1 MPEEDYLG
9 RASAI
14 IKPIYFFEEAEG
26 ENKMLLG
33 GKGAGLAEMTRLGL
47 PVPPG
52 FIITTEIC
60 EKFYE
65 AGRRLPD
72 GLLDEVRKSITRLE
86 ELTGK
91 RFGDHENP
99 LVVSVRSGAPV
110 SMPGMMDT
118 ILNLGLN
125 DDTVEGLAKQSG
137 NPQFA
142 WDTYRLFIQM
152 FGKIVIGIDSRKFDG
167 TVAGKD
173 HDEDNDDLSD
183 LKVLKS
189 IVLSSKSIYQDKG
202 KEFPA
207 DPYKQLE
214 LAIEAVFR
222 SWMGK
227 RAVEYRKQYNIT
239 QEMANGTAVAIVAMV
254 FGNMGSDS
262 CTGVVFTRD
271 PDTGE
276 RRLYGDY
283 LVNAQGE
290 DVVSGK
296 STPNHIDRLSSEMPE
311 VYSKL
316 LEVTQKLENHF
327 KEPQD
332 IEFTVERGRLYIL
345 QTRAAKMNA
354 VAEVKTSVDLYLEGL
369 ITKIAALERINP
381 EVLEQI
387 LYRRIDPHVKQ
398 QPVAIGVGASP
409 GAASGITVFDTVY
422 AETLG
427 KKAEKVILV
436 REDTKPDDV
445 PAFFQSVGIL
455 TSRGGKTSHAAVVAR
470 GMGKPCIVGCSQIEI
485 DAEGKSF
492 SVEGKKIIVTEGQK
506 ITIDGSTGR
515 VYVGEVPTVEP
526 EISSE
531 FKELLQWSS
540 EMKGIKI
547 RANADTVES
556 AALAHR
562 YGAEGIGLCRT
573 ERMFNHHDRILQ
585 FVNMIMAEGEGERRR
600 ALAELEPLQRSEFKA
615 ILREMKGL
623 PVTIRLLDPPLHEFL
638 PAEDEMM
645 QKIFELKSGGGDT
658 NNNNNNNISSEI
670 ARLEKTLRR
679 VHELSE
685 INPMLGHRG
694 VRMGISFPEIYETQ
708 IRSICEATAELMG
721 EGIRVEPQIMVPQIG
736 LVEELAA
743 VRQIFESVKREIEH
757 RHKIKL
763 KIKFGSMIEVV
774 RACLVTDE
782 IAHLADFIS
791 FGTNDL
797 TQATFSFSREDAEGK
812 FLPFYLEKGIVSIN
826 PFQSID
832 VKGVGRL
839 MKVAIDLSR
848 GVKKDIE
855 IGICGEHG
863 GDPRSIEFC
872 SNLGLDYVSTSSHR
886 IPIAI
891 VAAAQSAIK
900 QNKGLHHPSP
910 QHHHSKT

>member
-1 MPEEDYLG
+1 MSEESSFG
-9 RASAI
+9 TAPAVV
-14 IKPIYFFEEAEG
+14 KPIYFFDETDG
-26 ENKMLLG
+26 ITKMLLG

-72 GLLDEVRKSITRLE
+72 GLMDEVRKSIRRLE
-86 ELTGK
+86 GLTGK
-91 RFGDHENP
+91 RFGERENP
-99 LVVSVRSGAPV
+99 LLVSVRSGSPV

-125 DDTVEGLAKQSG
+125 DETVQGLANQSG
-137 NPQFA
+137 NPEFA
-142 WDTYRLFIQM
+142 WDTYWRFMQM
-152 FGKIVIGIDSRKFDG
+152 LGKIILGIDARKFNG
-167 TVAGKD
+167 IAAGKD
-173 HDEDNDDLSD
+173 LSN
-183 LKVLKS
+183 LEVLKT
-189 IVLSSKSIYQDKG
+189 IVMSSKFLCEETG
-202 KEFPA
+202 KKFPA

-214 LAIEAVFR
+214 LAIDAVFR

-239 QEMANGTAVAIVAMV
+239 QDMAGGTAVTIVAMV

-271 PDTGE
+271 PETGE
-276 RRLYGDY
+276 KRLYGDY

-296 STPNHIDRLSSEMPE
+296 TTPNHIDTLVSKMPV
-311 VYSKL
+311 VYRHL

-332 IEFTVERGRLYIL
+332 VEFTVEKGRLYIL

-354 VAEVKTSVDLYLEGL
+354 VAAVKTSVDLYREGL
-369 ITKIAALERINP
+369 ISKIAALERINP
-381 EVLEQI
+381 EALEQL
-387 LYRRIDPHVKQ
+387 LYRRIDPHFKQ
-398 QPVAIGVGASP
+398 KPIATGVGASP
-409 GAASGITVFDTVY
+409 GAASGITVFDIAT
-422 AETLG
+422 AEALG
-427 KKAEKVILV
+427 KKGEKVILV

-485 DAEGKSF
+485 NADGKSF
-492 SVEGKKIIVTEGQK
+492 SVNGKKMVAAGQK

-515 VYVGEVPTVEP
+515 VYVGEVPTFEP
-526 EISSE
+526 EISLE

-573 ERMFNHHDRILQ
+573 ERMFNHHDRIVQ
-585 FVNMIMAEGEGERRR
+585 FVNMIMAEDEDERRQ
-600 ALAELEPLQRSEFKA
+600 ALAELEPLQRSDFKA
-615 ILREMKGL
+615 ILKEMKGL

-638 PAEDEMM
+638 PKEEDLM
-645 QKIFELKSGGGDT
+645 QKIFELKSGGGGSKT
-658 NNNNNNNISSEI
+658 SEV
-670 ARLEKTLRR
+670 ARIEKILHR

-694 VRMGISFPEIYETQ
+694 VRLGISFPEIYETQ
-708 IRSICEATAELMG
+708 IRSICEAAADLSG
-721 EGIRVEPQIMVPQIG
+721 EGIAVEPQIMVPQVG
-736 LVEELAA
+736 LAEELAA
-743 VRQIFESVKREIEH
+743 VRQIFESVKREVEH
-757 RHKIKL
+757 RHKVKL

-774 RACLVTDE
+774 RACLVADE
-782 IAHLADFIS
+782 IAHLVDFIS

-812 FLPFYLEKGIVSIN
+812 FLPFYLEKGIVTVN

-832 VKGVGRL
+832 TKGVGRL
-839 MKVAIDLSR
+839 MKVALDMSR
-848 GVKKDIE
+848 GVKRDLE

-863 GDPRSIEFC
+863 GDPKSIEFC
-872 SNLGLDYVSTSSHR
+872 SNIGLDYVSASSHR

-891 VAAAQSAIK
+891 LAAAQSAIK
-900 QNKGLHHPSP
+900 QNKHLN
-910 QHHHSKT
+910 QHSII

>member
-1 MPEEDYLG
+1 MSEESSFG
-9 RASAI
+9 VSPPI
-14 IKPIYFFEEAEG
+14 IKPLYFFDEANG
-26 ENKMLLG
+26 GNKMLLG

-60 EKFYE
+60 EKYYE
-65 AGRRLPD
+65 AGKRLPD
-72 GLLDEVRKSITRLE
+72 GLMDEVRKFIRRLE
-86 ELTGK
+86 SLTGK
-91 RFGDHENP
+91 RFGDRENP
-99 LVVSVRSGAPV
+99 LLISVRSGAPV

-118 ILNLGLN
+118 LLNLGLN
-125 DDTVEGLAKQSG
+125 DETVEGLAKQSG
-137 NPQFA
+137 KPQFA
-142 WDTYRLFIQM
+142 WDTYWRFMQM
-152 FGKIVIGIDSRKFDG
+152 FGKIVLGVDARKFESIA
-167 TVAGKD
+167 AGKD
-173 HDEDNDDLSD
+173 LSNPQE
-183 LKVLKS
+183 LKT
-189 IVLSSKSIYQDKG
+189 IVNSAESLCEEAG
-202 KEFPA
+202 KIFPS

-214 LAIEAVFR
+214 LAIDAVFR

-227 RAVEYRKQYNIT
+227 RAIEYRKQYNIT
-239 QEMANGTAVAIVAMV
+239 PDMARGTAVTVVSMV

-262 CTGVVFTRD
+262 CTGVVFTRN
-271 PDTGE
+271 PETGE
-276 RRLYGDY
+276 KRLYGDY

-296 STPNHIDRLSSEMPE
+296 ATPNHIDMLVSEMPD
-311 VYSKL
+311 VYKKL

-332 IEFTVERGRLYIL
+332 IEFTVERGRLFIL

-354 VAEVKTSVDLYLEGL
+354 VAAIKTSVDLYHEGL
-369 ITKIAALERINP
+369 ISKTAALERINP
-381 EVLEQI
+381 EALEQL
-387 LYRRIDPHVKQ
+387 LYRRIDPHAKQ
-398 QPVAIGVGASP
+398 KPIATGVGASP
-409 GAASGITVFDTVY
+409 GAASGITVFDIES
-422 AETLG
+422 AEALG
-427 KKAEKVILV
+427 KKGEKVILV

-445 PAFFQSVGIL
+445 PAFFQSAGIL

-470 GMGKPCIVGCSQIEI
+470 GMGKPCVVGCSQIEI
-485 DAEGKSF
+485 DSDGKSF
-492 SVEGKKIIVTEGQK
+492 SINGRKIVTGGQK

-515 VYVGEVPTVEP
+515 IFIGEVPTVEP

-573 ERMFNHHDRILQ
+573 ERMFNHHDRIVQ
-585 FVNMIMAEGEGERRR
+585 FVNMIMAEDEDQRRQ
-600 ALAELEPLQRSEFKA
+600 ALAELAPLQRSDFKA
-615 ILREMKGL
+615 ILKEMKGF
-623 PVTIRLLDPPLHEFL
+623 PVTIRLLDPPMHEFL
-638 PAEDEMM
+638 PKEEDLM
-645 QKIFELKSGGGDT
+645 QKIFELKSGGSKT
-658 NNNNNNNISSEI
+658 SEI
-670 ARLEKTLRR
+670 VHIEKILHR

-708 IRSICEATAELMG
+708 IRSICEAAADLTKDN
-721 EGIRVEPQIMVPQIG
+721 IPVEPQIMVPQVG
-736 LVEELAA
+736 LVEELAV
-743 VRQIFESVKREIEH
+743 VRQIFESVKREVEH
-757 RHKIKL
+757 RHKVKL

-774 RACLVTDE
+774 RACLVADE
-782 IAHLADFIS
+782 IAHLVDFIS

-812 FLPFYLEKGIVSIN
+812 FLPFYLEKRIVTVN

-832 VKGVGRL
+832 AKGVGRL
-839 MKVAIDLSR
+839 MKTAIDMSR
-848 GVKKDIE
+848 GVKRDIE

-872 SNLGLDYVSTSSHR
+872 SDIGLDYVSASSHR

-891 VAAAQSAIK
+891 LAAAQSAIK
-900 QNKGLHHPSP
+900 QNNRLHNRHRYDI
-910 QHHHSKT
+910 T

>member
-1 MPEEDYLG
+1 MSEESSFG
-9 RASAI
+9 TPPAVV
-14 IKPIYFFEEAEG
+14 KPIYFFDETEG
-26 ENKMLLG
+26 VNKMLLG

-72 GLLDEVRKSITRLE
+72 GLMDEVRKSITRLE
-86 ELTGK
+86 DLTGK
-91 RFGDHENP
+91 RFGDPENP
-99 LVVSVRSGAPV
+99 LLVSVRSGAPV

-125 DDTVEGLAKQSG
+125 DETVEGLAKQSG
-137 NPQFA
+137 KPEFA
-142 WDTYRLFIQM
+142 WDTYWRFMQM
-152 FGKIVIGIDSRKFDG
+152 LGKIVLGIDARKFDG
-167 TVAGKD
+167 IVAGKD
-173 HDEDNDDLSD
+173 LSA
-183 LKVLKS
+183 LKVLKV
-189 IVLSSKSIYQDKG
+189 IVMSSKTLCEETG
-202 KEFPA
+202 KRFPA

-214 LAIEAVFR
+214 LAIDAVFR

-239 QEMANGTAVAIVAMV
+239 PDMAGGTAVTIVAMV

-271 PDTGE
+271 PETGE
-276 RRLYGDY
+276 KRLYGDY
-283 LVNAQGE
+283 LENAQGE

-296 STPNHIDRLSSEMPE
+296 MTPNHIDMLVSKMPI
-311 VYSKL
+311 VYRHL

-332 IEFTVERGRLYIL
+332 VEFTVEKGRLYIL

-354 VAEVKTSVDLYLEGL
+354 VAAVKTSVDLYREGL
-369 ITKIAALERINP
+369 ISKIAALERINP
-381 EVLEQI
+381 EALEQL
-387 LYRRIDPHVKQ
+387 LYRRIDPHFKQ
-398 QPVAIGVGASP
+398 KPIAIGVGASP
-409 GAASGITVFDTVY
+409 GAASGNTVFDTVT
-422 AETLG
+422 AEALG
-427 KKAEKVILV
+427 KKGEKVILV

-485 DAEGKSF
+485 DADGKSF
-492 SVEGKKIIVTEGQK
+492 SVNGKKMATGGQK

-526 EISSE
+526 EISLE

-573 ERMFNHHDRILQ
+573 ERMFNHHDRIVQ
-585 FVNMIMAEGEGERRR
+585 FVNMIMAEDEDERRQ
-600 ALAELEPLQRSEFKA
+600 ALAELEPLQRSDFKA
-615 ILREMKGL
+615 ILKEMKGL

-638 PAEDEMM
+638 PKEEDLM
-645 QKIFELKSGGGDT
+645 QKIFELKSAGGSKT
-658 NNNNNNNISSEI
+658 SEI
-670 ARLEKTLRR
+670 ARIEKILHR

-708 IRSICEATAELMG
+708 IRSICEAAADLTAEGMA
-721 EGIRVEPQIMVPQIG
+721 VEPQIMVPQIG
-736 LVEELAA
+736 LAEELAA
-743 VRQIFESVKREIEH
+743 VRQIFESVKREVEH
-757 RHKIKL
+757 RHKVKL

-774 RACLVTDE
+774 RACLVADE
-782 IAHLADFIS
+782 IAHLVDFIS

-812 FLPFYLEKGIVSIN
+812 FLPFYLEKGIVSVN

-832 VKGVGRL
+832 TKGVGRL
-839 MKVAIDLSR
+839 MKVAIDMSR
-848 GVKKDIE
+848 GVKRDIE

-872 SNLGLDYVSTSSHR
+872 SDIGLDYVSASSHR

-891 VAAAQSAIK
+891 LAAAQSAIK
-900 QNKGLHHPSP
+900 QNKRLHQHPLI
-910 QHHHSKT
+910 

>member
-1 MPEEDYLG
+1 MEKIHHPAMSEESSFG
-9 RASAI
+9 RSPYV
-14 IKPIYFFEEAEG
+14 IKPIYFLDEADG

-60 EKFYE
+60 EKYYE

-72 GLLDEVRKSITRLE
+72 GLMDEVRKSIRRLE
-86 ELTGK
+86 SVTGK
-91 RFGDHENP
+91 RFGDRENP
-99 LVVSVRSGAPV
+99 LLVSVRSGAPV

-118 ILNLGLN
+118 LLNLGLN
-125 DDTVEGLAKQSG
+125 DETVEGLAKQSSK
-137 NPQFA
+137 PEFA
-142 WDTYRLFIQM
+142 WDTYWRFVQM
-152 FGKIVIGIDSRKFDG
+152 FGKIIVGVDARKFDSMA
-167 TVAGKD
+167 AGKD
-173 HDEDNDDLSD
+173 LSD
-183 LKVLKS
+183 PQVLKT
-189 IVLSSKSIYQDKG
+189 IVNSSKSLCEEAG
-202 KEFPA
+202 KKFPV

-214 LAIEAVFR
+214 LAIDAVFR

-239 QEMANGTAVAIVAMV
+239 PDMAGGTAATVVAMV

-271 PDTGE
+271 PETGE
-276 RRLYGDY
+276 KRLYGDY

-296 STPNHIDRLSSEMPE
+296 ATPNHIDMFASEMPD
-311 VYSKL
+311 VYIQL

-332 IEFTVERGRLYIL
+332 VEFTVERNSLYIL

-354 VAEVKTSVDLYLEGL
+354 IAAVKTSVDLYREGL
-369 ITKIAALERINP
+369 ISKTAALERINP
-381 EVLEQI
+381 EALEQL
-387 LYRRIDPHVKQ
+387 LYRRIDPHAKQ
-398 QPVAIGVGASP
+398 KPIAVGVGASP
-409 GAASGITVFDTVY
+409 GAASGVTVFDIEC
-422 AETLG
+422 AEVLG
-427 KKAEKVILV
+427 KKGEKVILV
-436 REDTKPDDV
+436 REDTRPDDV

-470 GMGKPCIVGCSQIEI
+470 GMGKPCVVGCSQIEI
-485 DAEGKSF
+485 DSDGKSF
-492 SVEGKKIIVTEGQK
+492 SVNDKRVVTGGQK

-515 VYVGEVPTVEP
+515 IFIGEVPTVEP

-547 RANADTVES
+547 RANADTVEG

-562 YGAEGIGLCRT
+562 FGAEGIGLCRT
-573 ERMFNHHDRILQ
+573 ERMFNHHDRIVQ
-585 FVNMIMAEGEGERRR
+585 FVNMIMAEDEDERRQ
-600 ALAELEPLQRSEFKA
+600 ALAELEPLQRSDFKA
-615 ILREMKGL
+615 ILKEMRGL

-638 PAEDEMM
+638 PKEEDLM
-645 QKIFELKSGGGDT
+645 QKIFELKSSDLKT
-658 NNNNNNNISSEI
+658 SEI
-670 ARLEKTLRR
+670 GRIEKILHR

-708 IRSICEATAELMG
+708 IRSICEAAADLTRENIVA
-721 EGIRVEPQIMVPQIG
+721 EPQIMVPQVG
-736 LVEELAA
+736 LVEELEA
-743 VRQIFESVKREIEH
+743 VRQIFESVKREVEH
-757 RHKIKL
+757 RHKVKL

-774 RACLVTDE
+774 RACLVADE
-782 IAHLADFIS
+782 IAHLVDFIS

-812 FLPFYLEKGIVSIN
+812 FLPFYLEKGIVTVN

-832 VKGVGRL
+832 TKGVGRL
-839 MKVAIDLSR
+839 MKAAIDMSR
-848 GVKKDIE
+848 GVKSDIE

-863 GDPRSIEFC
+863 GDPSSIEFC
-872 SNLGLDYVSTSSHR
+872 SNIGLDYVSTSSHR

-891 VAAAQSAIK
+891 LAAAQSAIK
-900 QNKGLHHPSP
+900 QNKRLQHLHRV
-910 QHHHSKT
+910 

>member
-1 MPEEDYLG
+1 MSEESSFG
-9 RASAI
+9 RVPAVV
-14 IKPIYFFEEAEG
+14 KPIYFFDETDG
-26 ENKMLLG
+26 VNKMLLG

-72 GLLDEVRKSITRLE
+72 GLMDEVRKSIRRLE
-86 ELTGK
+86 SLTGK
-91 RFGDHENP
+91 RFGDRENP
-99 LVVSVRSGAPV
+99 LLVSVRSGAPV

-125 DDTVEGLAKQSG
+125 DETVEGLAKQSG
-137 NPQFA
+137 KPEFA
-142 WDTYRLFIQM
+142 WDTYWRFMQM
-152 FGKIVIGIDSRKFDG
+152 LGKIVLGIDTRKFDSI
-167 TVAGKD
+167 VAGGK
-173 HDEDNDDLSD
+173 DLSD
-183 LKVLKS
+183 LEVLKT
-189 IVLSSKSIYQDKG
+189 IVMSSKSLCEETG
-202 KEFPA
+202 KKFPA
-207 DPYKQLE
+207 EPYKQLE
-214 LAIEAVFR
+214 LAIDAVFR
-222 SWMGK
+222 SWTGK

-239 QEMANGTAVAIVAMV
+239 PDMAGGTAVTIVAMV
-254 FGNMGSDS
+254 FGNMGFDS

-271 PDTGE
+271 PETGE
-276 RRLYGDY
+276 KRLYGDY
-283 LVNAQGE
+283 LANAQGE

-296 STPNHIDRLSSEMPE
+296 TTPNHIDMIVSKMPV
-311 VYSKL
+311 VYRQL
-316 LEVTQKLENHF
+316 CEVTQKLENHF

-332 IEFTVERGRLYIL
+332 VEFTVEKGRLYIL
-345 QTRAAKMNA
+345 QTRTAKMNA
-354 VAEVKTSVDLYLEGL
+354 VAAVKTSVDLYREGL
-369 ITKIAALERINP
+369 ISKIAALERINP
-381 EVLEQI
+381 EALEQL
-387 LYRRIDPHVKQ
+387 LYRRIDPHFIQKPIAV
-398 QPVAIGVGASP
+398 GVGASP
-409 GAASGITVFDTVY
+409 GAASGSTVFDTAT
-422 AETLG
+422 AEALG
-427 KKAEKVILV
+427 KNGEKVILV

-485 DAEGKSF
+485 DADGKSF
-492 SVEGKKIIVTEGQK
+492 SVNGKKMVTGGQK

-573 ERMFNHHDRILQ
+573 ERMFSHHDRIVQ
-585 FVNMIMAEGEGERRR
+585 FVDMIMAEDDNERRQ
-600 ALAELEPLQRSEFKA
+600 ALAELEPLQRSDFKA
-615 ILREMKGL
+615 ILKEMKGL

-638 PAEDEMM
+638 PKEEDLM
-645 QKIFELKSGGGDT
+645 QKIFELKSRA
-658 NNNNNNNISSEI
+658 SKKPSEI
-670 ARLEKTLRR
+670 ARIEKILHR

-708 IRSICEATAELMG
+708 IRSICEAAADLTAE
-721 EGIRVEPQIMVPQIG
+721 GIAVEPQIMVPQIG
-736 LVEELAA
+736 LAEELAA
-743 VRQIFESVKREIEH
+743 VRQIFESVKREVEH
-757 RHKIKL
+757 RHKVKL

-774 RACLVTDE
+774 RACLVADE
-782 IAHLADFIS
+782 IAHLVDFIS

-812 FLPFYLEKGIVSIN
+812 FLPFYLEKGIVSVN

-832 VKGVGRL
+832 TKGVGRL
-839 MKVAIDLSR
+839 MKVAIDMSR
-848 GVKKDIE
+848 GVKRDIE

-863 GDPRSIEFC
+863 GDPSSIEFC
-872 SNLGLDYVSTSSHR
+872 SNIGLDYVSASSHR

-891 VAAAQSAIK
+891 LAAAQSAIK
-900 QNKGLHHPSP
+900 QNKGLHHQRSI
-910 QHHHSKT
+910 T

>member
-1 MPEEDYLG
+1 MSKESSFG
-9 RASAI
+9 SAPAVV
-14 IKPIYFFEEAEG
+14 KPIYFFDKTDGAER
-26 ENKMLLG
+26 MLLG

-72 GLLDEVRKSITRLE
+72 GLMDEVRKCITRLE
-86 ELTGK
+86 GLTGK
-91 RFGDHENP
+91 RYGDPENP
-99 LVVSVRSGAPV
+99 LLVSVRSGSPV

-125 DDTVEGLAKQSG
+125 DETVEGLTKQSG
-137 NPQFA
+137 KPEFA
-142 WDTYRLFIQM
+142 WDTYWRFMQM
-152 FGKIVIGIDSRKFDG
+152 LSKIILGIDARKIDSI
-167 TVAGKD
+167 ARGKD
-173 HDEDNDDLSD
+173 LSN
-183 LKVLKS
+183 LEVLKS
-189 IVLSSKSIYQDKG
+189 IVASSKSICEEEG
-202 KEFPA
+202 KKFPA

-214 LAIEAVFR
+214 LAIDAVFR

-227 RAVEYRKQYNIT
+227 RALEYRKQYNIT
-239 QEMANGTAVAIVAMV
+239 SEMARGTAATIVAMV
-254 FGNMGSDS
+254 FGNIGSDS

-271 PDTGE
+271 PETGE
-276 RRLYGDY
+276 KRLYGDY

-296 STPNHIDRLSSEMPE
+296 TTPNHIDILASEMPV
-311 VYSKL
+311 VYRHL
-316 LEVTQKLENHF
+316 LDVTQKLENHF

-332 IEFTVERGRLYIL
+332 VEFTVEKGKLYIL

-354 VAEVKTSVDLYLEGL
+354 VAAVKTSVDLYREGL
-369 ITKIAALERINP
+369 ISKIAALERINP
-381 EVLEQI
+381 EALEQL
-387 LYRRIDPHVKQ
+387 LYRRIDSHFKQ
-398 QPVAIGVGASP
+398 KPIARGVGASP
-409 GAASGITVFDTVY
+409 GAASGSAVFDIAT
-422 AETLG
+422 AEALG
-427 KKAEKVILV
+427 KKGEKVILV
-436 REDTKPDDV
+436 REETKPDDV

-485 DAEGKSF
+485 NADGKSF
-492 SVEGKKIIVTEGQK
+492 SVNGKKMVTESEK

-515 VYVGEVPTVEP
+515 IYVGEVPTVEP

-556 AALAHR
+556 AAHAHR

-573 ERMFNHHDRILQ
+573 ERMFNHHDRIVQ
-585 FVNMIMAEGEGERRR
+585 FVNMIMAEDEDERRQ
-600 ALAELEPLQRSEFKA
+600 ALAELEPLQRSDFKA

-638 PAEDEMM
+638 PKEEDLM
-645 QKIFELKSGGGDT
+645 QKIFELKSGSSGRDGDEGKT
-658 NNNNNNNISSEI
+658 SSEI
-670 ARLEKTLRR
+670 SRIEKILHR

-694 VRMGISFPEIYETQ
+694 VRLGISFPEIYETQ
-708 IRSICEATAELMG
+708 IRSICEAAADLSREGTA
-721 EGIRVEPQIMVPQIG
+721 VEPQIMVPQVG
-736 LVEELAA
+736 LAEELAV
-743 VRQIFESVKREIEH
+743 VRQTFESVKREVEH
-757 RHKIKL
+757 RNRVKL

-774 RACLVTDE
+774 RACLVADE
-782 IAHLADFIS
+782 IAHLVDFIS

-812 FLPFYLEKGIVSIN
+812 FLPFYLEKGIVTVN
-826 PFQSID
+826 PFQSVD
-832 VKGVGRL
+832 TKGVGRL
-839 MKVAIDLSR
+839 MKIAIDMSR

-863 GDPRSIEFC
+863 GDPKSIEFC
-872 SNLGLDYVSTSSHR
+872 SNIGLDYVSASSHR

-891 VAAAQSAIK
+891 LAAAQSAIK
-900 QNKGLHHPSP
+900 QNKSLH
-910 QHHHSKT
+910 QHSII

>member
-1 MPEEDYLG
+1 MSEESSFG
-9 RASAI
+9 RAPAVV
-14 IKPIYFFEEAEG
+14 KPIYFFDETDG
-26 ENKMLLG
+26 VNKMLLG

-52 FIITTEIC
+52 FIITSEIC
-60 EKFYE
+60 EKYYE

-72 GLLDEVRKSITRLE
+72 GLMDEVRNSIRRLE
-86 ELTGK
+86 GLTGK
-91 RFGDHENP
+91 RFGDRENP
-99 LVVSVRSGAPV
+99 LLVSVRSGAPV

-125 DDTVEGLAKQSG
+125 DETVEGLAKQSG
-137 NPQFA
+137 KPEFA
-142 WDTYRLFIQM
+142 WDTYWRFMQM
-152 FGKIVIGIDSRKFDG
+152 LGKIILGIDARKFDSI
-167 TVAGKD
+167 VAGKD
-173 HDEDNDDLSD
+173 LSD
-183 LKVLKS
+183 LEVLKA
-189 IVLSSKSIYQDKG
+189 IVMSSKSLCEEKTG
-202 KEFPA
+202 NKFPA

-214 LAIEAVFR
+214 LAIDAVFR

-239 QEMANGTAVAIVAMV
+239 QDMAGGTAVTIVAMV
-254 FGNMGSDS
+254 FGNMGFDS

-271 PDTGE
+271 PETGE
-276 RRLYGDY
+276 KRLYGDY
-283 LVNAQGE
+283 LANAQGE

-296 STPNHIDRLSSEMPE
+296 TTPDHIDKLVSKMPV
-311 VYSKL
+311 VYRQL
-316 LEVTQKLENHF
+316 CEVTQKLENHF

-332 IEFTVERGRLYIL
+332 IEFTVEKGRLYIL

-354 VAEVKTSVDLYLEGL
+354 VAAVKTSVDLYREGL
-369 ITKIAALERINP
+369 ISKIAALERINP
-381 EVLEQI
+381 EALEQL
-387 LYRRIDPHVKQ
+387 LYRRIDPHFKQ
-398 QPVAIGVGASP
+398 KPIAVGVGASP
-409 GAASGITVFDTVY
+409 GAASGSAIFDTAT
-422 AETLG
+422 AEALG
-427 KKAEKVILV
+427 KKGEKVILV
-436 REDTKPDDV
+436 REETKPDDV
-445 PAFFQSVGIL
+445 SAFFQSVGIL

-470 GMGKPCIVGCSQIEI
+470 GMGKACVVGCSQVEI
-485 DAEGKSF
+485 DADGKSF
-492 SVEGKKIIVTEGQK
+492 SVNGKRMVTIGQK
-506 ITIDGSTGR
+506 ITIDGSAGR
-515 VYVGEVPTVEP
+515 IYVGEVPTVEP

-573 ERMFNHHDRILQ
+573 ERMFNHHDRIVQ
-585 FVNMIMAEGEGERRR
+585 FVDMIMAEDDDERRQ
-600 ALAELEPLQRSEFKA
+600 ALAELEPLQRSDFKA
-615 ILREMKGL
+615 ILKEMKGL

-638 PAEDEMM
+638 PKEEDLM
-645 QKIFELKSGGGDT
+645 QKIFELKSGVGVGKKT
-658 NNNNNNNISSEI
+658 SEI
-670 ARLEKTLRR
+670 ARIEKILHR

-708 IRSICEATAELMG
+708 IRSICEAAADLTE
-721 EGIRVEPQIMVPQIG
+721 EGTTVEPQIMVPQVG
-736 LVEELAA
+736 LAEELAA
-743 VRQIFESVKREIEH
+743 VRQIFESVKREVEH
-757 RHKIKL
+757 RHKLKL

-774 RACLVTDE
+774 RACLVADE
-782 IAHLADFIS
+782 IAHLVDFIS

-812 FLPFYLEKGIVSIN
+812 FLPFYLEKGIVSVN

-832 VKGVGRL
+832 TKGVGRL
-839 MKVAIDLSR
+839 MKVAVDMSR
-848 GVKKDIE
+848 GVKRDIE

-872 SNLGLDYVSTSSHR
+872 SNIGLDYVSASSHR

-891 VAAAQSAIK
+891 LAAAQSAIK
-900 QNKGLHHPSP
+900 QNKGLH
-910 QHHHSKT
+910 QHSTI

>member
-1 MPEEDYLG
+1 MSEDSSSFG
-9 RASAI
+9 RAPPI
-14 IKPIYFFEEAEG
+14 VKPIYFFDEADG
-26 ENKMLLG
+26 RNKMLLG
-33 GKGAGLAEMTRLGL
+33 GKGGGLAEMTRLGL

-52 FIITTEIC
+52 FIIITEIC

-72 GLLDEVRKSITRLE
+72 GLMDEVRKSIRRLE
-86 ELTGK
+86 DLTGK
-91 RFGDHENP
+91 RFGDCENP
-99 LVVSVRSGAPV
+99 LLVSVRSGARV

-118 ILNLGLN
+118 ILNIGLN
-125 DDTVEGLAKQSG
+125 DETVDGLAKQSG
-137 NPQFA
+137 KPEFA
-142 WDTYRLFIQM
+142 WDTYRRFIHM
-152 FGKIVIGIDSRKFDG
+152 LGKIIVGIDARRFDG
-167 TVAGKD
+167 IVAGKD
-173 HDEDNDDLSD
+173 LSNID
-183 LKVLKS
+183 ALKT
-189 IVLSSKSIYQDKG
+189 IVTSSKSLYEETGNK
-202 KEFPA
+202 FPA
-207 DPYKQLE
+207 DPYEQIE

-222 SWMGK
+222 SWMAK

-239 QEMANGTAVAIVAMV
+239 SEMAGGTAATIVAMV
-254 FGNMGSDS
+254 FGNMGCDS

-271 PDTGE
+271 PETGE
-276 RRLYGDY
+276 KRLYGDY

-296 STPNHIDRLSSEMPE
+296 VTPNHIDSLVSEMPDVYRQLIE
-311 VYSKL
+311 VA
-316 LEVTQKLENHF
+316 EKLENHF

-354 VAEVKTSVDLYLEGL
+354 VAAVKISVDLYREGL
-369 ITKIAALERINP
+369 ISKIAALERIDP
-381 EVLEQI
+381 EALEQL
-387 LYRRIDPHVKQ
+387 LYRRIDPHSKQ
-398 QPVAIGVGASP
+398 KPIATGVGASP
-409 GAASGITVFDTVY
+409 GAASGSAVFDIAC
-422 AETLG
+422 AEALG
-427 KKAEKVILV
+427 KKGEKVILV

-470 GMGKPCIVGCSQIEI
+470 GMGKPCVVGCSQIEI
-485 DAEGKSF
+485 DADGKSF
-492 SVEGKKIIVTEGQK
+492 TINGKKMVTSGQK

-573 ERMFNHHDRILQ
+573 ERMFNHHDRIVQ
-585 FVNMIMAEGEGERRR
+585 FVNMIMAQDEKERRQ
-600 ALAELEPLQRSEFKA
+600 ALAELEPLQRSDFKA

-638 PAEDEMM
+638 PNEEDLM
-645 QKIFELKSGGGDT
+645 QKIFELKSGGGKV
-658 NNNNNNNISSEI
+658 SEI
-670 ARLEKTLRR
+670 ARIEKILHR

-708 IRSICEATAELMG
+708 IRSICEAAAELTG
-721 EGIRVEPQIMVPQIG
+721 ESMAVEPQIMVPQIG

-743 VRQIFESVKREIEH
+743 VRQIFESVKREVEH
-757 RHKIKL
+757 RHKVKL

-774 RACLVTDE
+774 RACLVADE

-812 FLPFYLEKGIVSIN
+812 FLPFYLEKGIVSVN

-832 VKGVGRL
+832 TKGVGRL
-839 MKVAIDLSR
+839 MKGAIDMSR

-872 SNLGLDYVSTSSHR
+872 SNIGLDYVSTSSHR

-891 VAAAQSAIK
+891 LAAAQSAIK
-900 QNKGLHHPSP
+900 QNKRLH
-910 QHHHSKT
+910 QHSVI

>member
-1 MPEEDYLG
+1 MSEGGFG
-9 RASAI
+9 RAPAVV
-14 IKPIYFFEEAEG
+14 KPIYFFDEADG
-26 ENKMLLG
+26 GNKMLLG
-33 GKGAGLAEMTRLGL
+33 GKGAGLAEMTRLVL

-72 GLLDEVRKSITRLE
+72 GLMDEVRKSIKRLE
-86 ELTGK
+86 SLIGK
-91 RFGDHENP
+91 KFGDPENP
-99 LVVSVRSGAPV
+99 LLVSVRSGAPV

-125 DDTVEGLAKQSG
+125 DETVEGLARRSG
-137 NPQFA
+137 DQRFA
-142 WDTYRLFIQM
+142 WDAYRRFIQM
-152 FGKIVIGIDSRKFDG
+152 FGKIVLGIDDRKFDSIL
-167 TVAGKD
+167 AGKD
-173 HDEDNDDLSD
+173 
-183 LKVLKS
+183 
-189 IVLSSKSIYQDKG
+189 LSSPKVVRGVAASFKSLCEEAG
-202 KEFPA
+202 KKFPS

-214 LAIEAVFR
+214 LAIDAVFR
-222 SWMGK
+222 SWTGK
-227 RAVEYRKQYNIT
+227 RAVEYRRQYSIT
-239 QEMANGTAVAIVAMV
+239 PDMAGGTAVTIVAMV
-254 FGNMGSDS
+254 FGNMGRDS

-271 PDTGE
+271 PETGE
-276 RRLYGDY
+276 KQLYGDY

-296 STPNHIDRLSSEMPE
+296 VDPNHIDSLVSEMPDI
-311 VYSKL
+311 YRQL
-316 LEVTQKLENHF
+316 LGVCEKLENHF

-332 IEFTVERGRLYIL
+332 VEFTVEKGTLYIL

-354 VAEVKTSVDLYLEGL
+354 VAAVKTSIDLYHEGL
-369 ITKIAALERINP
+369 ISKTAALERIDP
-381 EVLEQI
+381 EGLEQI
-387 LYRRIDPHVKQ
+387 LYRRIDPHAKQ
-398 QPVAIGVGASP
+398 KAMATGVGASP
-409 GAASGITVFDTVY
+409 GAASGIAVFDVAR
-422 AETLG
+422 AEALG
-427 KKAEKVILV
+427 KQGEKVILV

-445 PAFFQSVGIL
+445 PAFFQSAGIL

-470 GMGKPCIVGCSQIEI
+470 GIGKPCVVGCSQIEI
-485 DAEGKSF
+485 DADGRSF
-492 SVEGKKIIVTEGQK
+492 SVGGKKAVSEDQK

-515 VYVGEVPTVEP
+515 VYAGEVPTVEP

-556 AALAHR
+556 ATLAR
-562 YGAEGIGLCRT
+562 KYGAEGIGLCRT
-573 ERMFNHHDRILQ
+573 ERMFNQHDRIMQ
-585 FVNMIMAEGEGERRR
+585 FVNMIMAENEDERRR
-600 ALAELEPLQRSEFKA
+600 ALAELEPLQRSDFKA
-615 ILREMKGL
+615 ILKEMRGL

-638 PAEDEMM
+638 PNEEELM
-645 QKIFELKSGGGDT
+645 QKIFELKSGSGKQ
-658 NNNNNNNISSEI
+658 SEI
-670 ARLEKTLRR
+670 ARIEKILHR

-708 IRSICEATAELMG
+708 IRSVCEAAAELATN
-721 EGIRVEPQIMVPQIG
+721 EGVAVEPQIMVPQVG
-736 LVEELAA
+736 LVKELET
-743 VRQIFESVKREIEH
+743 VRQIFESVKREVEH
-757 RHKIKL
+757 RHKTKL

-774 RACLVTDE
+774 RACLVADD
-782 IAHLADFIS
+782 IAHVVDFIS

-812 FLPFYLEKGIVSIN
+812 FLPFYLEKGIVSVN

-832 VKGVGRL
+832 TKGVGRL
-839 MKVAIDLSR
+839 MKMAVDMAR
-848 GVKKDIE
+848 KEKKDIE

-872 SNLGLDYVSTSSHR
+872 STAGLDYVSASSHR

-891 VAAAQSAIK
+891 LAAAQSAIK
-900 QNKGLHHPSP
+900 QNKHL
-910 QHHHSKT
+910 QKHSIA

>member
-1 MPEEDYLG
+1 MSEESSFG
-9 RASAI
+9 RAPAVV
-14 IKPIYFFEEAEG
+14 KPIYFFDETDGA
-26 ENKMLLG
+26 NKMLLG
-33 GKGAGLAEMTRLGL
+33 GKGAGLAEMTELGL

-72 GLLDEVRKSITRLE
+72 GLMDEVRKSIRRLE
-86 ELTGK
+86 GLTGK
-91 RFGDHENP
+91 RFGDRENP
-99 LVVSVRSGAPV
+99 LLVSVRSGSPV

-125 DDTVEGLAKQSG
+125 DETVEGLVKQS
-137 NPQFA
+137 PKPEFA
-142 WDTYRLFIQM
+142 WDTYWRFMQM
-152 FGKIVIGIDSRKFDG
+152 LGKIILGIDARKFDG
-167 TVAGKD
+167 IVAGKD
-173 HDEDNDDLSD
+173 LSS
-183 LKVLKS
+183 LEVLKT
-189 IVLSSKSIYQDKG
+189 IVASSKSLCEETG
-202 KEFPA
+202 KKFPA

-214 LAIEAVFR
+214 LAIDAVFR

-239 QEMANGTAVAIVAMV
+239 PDMAAGTAVTIVAMV
-254 FGNMGSDS
+254 FGNMGSNS

-271 PDTGE
+271 PETGE
-276 RRLYGDY
+276 KRLYGDY

-296 STPNHIDRLSSEMPE
+296 TTPNHIDTLASKMPV
-311 VYSKL
+311 VYRHL
-316 LEVTQKLENHF
+316 LDVTQKLENHF

-332 IEFTVERGRLYIL
+332 VEFTVEKGKLYIL

-354 VAEVKTSVDLYLEGL
+354 VAAVKTSVDLYREGL
-369 ITKIAALERINP
+369 ISKIAALERINP
-381 EVLEQI
+381 EALEQL
-387 LYRRIDPHVKQ
+387 LYRRIDSHFKQ
-398 QPVAIGVGASP
+398 KPIATGVGASP
-409 GAASGITVFDTVY
+409 GAASGSTVFDIAT
-422 AETLG
+422 AEDLG
-427 KKAEKVILV
+427 KKGEKVILV
-436 REDTKPDDV
+436 REETKPDDV
-445 PAFFQSVGIL
+445 PAFFQSIGIL

-485 DAEGKSF
+485 NADGKSF
-492 SVEGKKIIVTEGQK
+492 SVNGGKKTVTEGEK

-515 VYVGEVPTVEP
+515 VYVGELPTVEP

-573 ERMFNHHDRILQ
+573 ERMFNHHDRIVQ
-585 FVNMIMAEGEGERRR
+585 FVNMIMAEDEDERRQ
-600 ALAELEPLQRSEFKA
+600 ALAELEPLQRSDFKA
-615 ILREMKGL
+615 ILREMKRL

-638 PAEDEMM
+638 PKEEDLM
-645 QKIFELKSGGGDT
+645 QKIFELKSSGSSGSSSGGGGPGGKT
-658 NNNNNNNISSEI
+658 SSEI
-670 ARLEKTLRR
+670 ARIEKILHR

-694 VRMGISFPEIYETQ
+694 VRLGISFPEIYETQ
-708 IRSICEATAELMG
+708 IRSICEAAADLSR
-721 EGIRVEPQIMVPQIG
+721 EGIAVEPQIMVPQIG
-736 LVEELAA
+736 LAEELAV
-743 VRQIFESVKREIEH
+743 VRQIFESVKREVEH
-757 RHKIKL
+757 RNKVKL

-774 RACLVTDE
+774 RACLVADE
-782 IAHLADFIS
+782 IAHLVDFIS

-812 FLPFYLEKGIVSIN
+812 FLPFYLEKGIVAVN
-826 PFQSID
+826 PFQSVD
-832 VKGVGRL
+832 TKGVGRL
-839 MKVAIDLSR
+839 MKIAIDMSR
-848 GVKKDIE
+848 AVKKDIE

-863 GDPRSIEFC
+863 GDPKSIEFC
-872 SNLGLDYVSTSSHR
+872 SNIGLDYVSASSHR

-891 VAAAQSAIK
+891 LAAAQSAIK
-900 QNKGLHHPSP
+900 QNKRLHQRPMI
-910 QHHHSKT
+910 

>member
-1 MPEEDYLG
+1 MSEESSFG
-9 RASAI
+9 IAPHV
-14 IKPIYFFEEAEG
+14 IKPIYFFDEADG
-26 ENKMLLG
+26 ENKMQLG

-52 FIITTEIC
+52 FVITTEIC
-60 EKFYE
+60 EKYYE

-72 GLLDEVRKSITRLE
+72 GLMDEVRKSIRRLE
-86 ELTGK
+86 SLTGK
-91 RFGDHENP
+91 KFGDRENP
-99 LVVSVRSGAPV
+99 LLVSVRSGAPV

-118 ILNLGLN
+118 LLNLGLN
-125 DDTVEGLAKQSG
+125 DETVEGLVKQSG
-137 NPQFA
+137 KPEFA
-142 WDTYRLFIQM
+142 WDTYWRFIQM
-152 FGKIVIGIDSRKFDG
+152 LGKIIVGLDARKFDG
-167 TVAGKD
+167 MAAGKD
-173 HDEDNDDLSD
+173 ISGPQ
-183 LKVLKS
+183 VLES
-189 IVLSSKSIYQDKG
+189 IVNSSKSLFEEAG
-202 KEFPA
+202 KKFPT

-214 LAIEAVFR
+214 LAIDAVFR

-239 QEMANGTAVAIVAMV
+239 PDMARGTAVTVVAMV

-262 CTGVVFTRD
+262 CTGVVFTRN
-271 PDTGE
+271 PETGE
-276 RRLYGDY
+276 KRPYGDY

-296 STPNHIDRLSSEMPE
+296 ATPNHIDMLASEMPD
-311 VYSKL
+311 VYREL
-316 LEVTQKLENHF
+316 LEVSQKLENHF

-332 IEFTVERGRLYIL
+332 VEFTVERGRLYIL

-354 VAEVKTSVDLYLEGL
+354 VAAVKTSVDLYREGL
-369 ITKIAALERINP
+369 ISKTAALERINP
-381 EVLEQI
+381 EALEQL
-387 LYRRIDPHVKQ
+387 LYRRIDPHAKQ
-398 QPVAIGVGASP
+398 KPIATGVGASP
-409 GAASGITVFDTVY
+409 GAASGITVFDIEC
-422 AETLG
+422 AEALG
-427 KKAEKVILV
+427 KKGEKVILV
-436 REDTKPDDV
+436 REETKPDDV

-470 GMGKPCIVGCSQIEI
+470 GMGKPCVVGCSQIEI
-485 DAEGKSF
+485 DSDGKSF
-492 SVEGKKIIVTEGQK
+492 SVNGKRIVTGGQK

-515 VYVGEVPTVEP
+515 IFIGEVPTVEP

-547 RANADTVES
+547 RANADTVEG

-573 ERMFNHHDRILQ
+573 ERMFNHHDRIVQ
-585 FVNMIMAEGEGERRR
+585 FVNMIMAEDEDERRE
-600 ALAELEPLQRSEFKA
+600 ALTELEPLQRSDFKA
-615 ILREMKGL
+615 ILKEMKGL

-638 PAEDEMM
+638 PKEEDLM
-645 QKIFELKSGGGDT
+645 QKIFELKSSGIKKT
-658 NNNNNNNISSEI
+658 PEI
-670 ARLEKTLRR
+670 ARIEKILHR

-708 IRSICEATAELMG
+708 IRSICEAAADLTKENVA
-721 EGIRVEPQIMVPQIG
+721 VEPQIMVPQIG

-743 VRQIFESVKREIEH
+743 VRQIFESVKREVEH
-757 RHKIKL
+757 RHKVKL

-774 RACLVTDE
+774 RACLVADE
-782 IAHLADFIS
+782 ISHLVDFIS

-812 FLPFYLEKGIVSIN
+812 FLPFYLEKGIVNVN

-832 VKGVGRL
+832 TKGVGRL

-848 GVKKDIE
+848 GVKRDIE

-863 GDPRSIEFC
+863 GDPKSIEFC
-872 SNLGLDYVSTSSHR
+872 SNIGLDYVSASSHR

-891 VAAAQSAIK
+891 LAAAQSAIK
-900 QNKGLHHPSP
+900 QNKHLHH
-910 QHHHSKT
+910 HHHHPMI

>member
-1 MPEEDYLG
+1 MSEESSFG
-9 RASAI
+9 SSPAI
-14 IKPIYFFEEAEG
+14 IKTIYFFDEADAR
-26 ENKMLLG
+26 NKMLLG
-33 GKGAGLAEMTRLGL
+33 GKGAGLAQMTRLGL

-72 GLLDEVRKSITRLE
+72 GLMDEVRKSITRLQG
-86 ELTGK
+86 LTGK
-91 RFGDHENP
+91 KFGDCENP
-99 LVVSVRSGAPV
+99 LLVSVRSGAPV

-125 DDTVEGLAKQSG
+125 DETVEGLANRSG
-137 NPQFA
+137 QPRFA
-142 WDTYRLFIQM
+142 WDAYRRFIQM
-152 FGKIVIGIDSRKFDG
+152 FGKIVIGVDDSKFERIL
-167 TVAGKD
+167 AGKD
-173 HDEDNDDLSD
+173 LSD
-183 LKVLKS
+183 PKVLKT
-189 IVLSSKSIYQDKG
+189 IVVLFKSLCKETG
-202 KEFPA
+202 KKFPA

-214 LAIEAVFR
+214 LAIDAVFR

-227 RAVEYRKQYNIT
+227 RAIEYRKQYSIIPD
-239 QEMANGTAVAIVAMV
+239 MARGTAVTIVAMV

-271 PDTGE
+271 PETGE
-276 RRLYGDY
+276 KRLYGDY

-296 STPNHIDRLSSEMPE
+296 ATPNHIDSLVQEMPD
-311 VYSKL
+311 VYRQL
-316 LEVTQKLENHF
+316 HEATEKLENHF
-327 KEPQD
+327 REPQD
-332 IEFTVERGRLYIL
+332 VEFTVEKGILYIL

-354 VAEVKTSVDLYLEGL
+354 IAAVKTSVDLYREGL
-369 ITKIAALERINP
+369 ISKTAALERIDP
-381 EVLEQI
+381 EALEQI
-387 LYRRIDPHVKQ
+387 LYRRVDPQSKQ
-398 QPVAIGVGASP
+398 KPIATGVGASP
-409 GAASGITVFDTVY
+409 GAASGIAVFGIAY

-427 KKAEKVILV
+427 KKGEKVILV
-436 REDTKPDDV
+436 REDTRPDDV

-485 DAEGKSF
+485 DADKKSF
-492 SVEGKKIIVTEGQK
+492 RVDGKEIVNEGQK
-506 ITIDGSTGR
+506 ITIDGSSGR
-515 VYVGEVPTVEP
+515 VYLDEIPTIEP

-531 FKELLQWSS
+531 FRELLLWSS

-547 RANADTVES
+547 RANADSAES
-556 AALAHR
+556 AALAR
-562 YGAEGIGLCRT
+562 KYGAEGIGLCRT
-573 ERMFNHHDRILQ
+573 ERMFNQHDRILQ
-585 FVNMIMAEGEGERRR
+585 FVNMIMAENENDRRQ
-600 ALAELEPLQRSEFKA
+600 ALAELEPLQRSDFKA

-638 PAEDEMM
+638 PKEEELM
-645 QKIFELKSGGGDT
+645 QKIFELKSSDRT
-658 NNNNNNNISSEI
+658 KASEI
-670 ARLEKTLRR
+670 SNLENILHR

-708 IRSICEATAELMG
+708 IRSICEAAAELTMG
-721 EGIRVEPQIMVPQIG
+721 SMAVEPQIMVPQIG

-743 VRQIFESVKREIEH
+743 VRQIFESVKREVEH

-774 RACLVTDE
+774 RACLVADD
-782 IAHLADFIS
+782 IAHLVDFIS

-797 TQATFSFSREDAEGK
+797 TQATFSFSREDAESK
-812 FLPFYLEKGIVSIN
+812 FLPFYLEKGIVSVN

-832 VKGVGRL
+832 TKGVGRL
-839 MKVAIDLSR
+839 MKMAIDMSR
-848 GVKKDIE
+848 AMKKDIE
-855 IGICGEHG
+855 SGICGEHG
-863 GDPRSIEFC
+863 GDPASIEFC
-872 SNLGLDYVSTSSHR
+872 SNIGLDYVSASSHR

-891 VAAAQSAIK
+891 LAAAQSAIK
-900 QNKGLHHPSP
+900 QNKRLN
-910 QHHHSKT
+910 QHSAI

>member
-1 MPEEDYLG
+1 MSEESRFG
-9 RASAI
+9 RDPAVV
-14 IKPIYFFEEAEG
+14 KPIYFFDEADSVD
-26 ENKMLLG
+26 KMLLG
-33 GKGAGLAEMTRLGL
+33 GKGAGLAEMRRLGL

-72 GLLDEVRKSITRLE
+72 GLMDEVRKSIRRLE
-86 ELTGK
+86 AVTGK
-91 RFGDHENP
+91 SFGDRENP
-99 LVVSVRSGAPV
+99 LLVSVRSGAPV

-125 DDTVEGLAKQSG
+125 DETVEGLAKQSG
-137 NPQFA
+137 KPEFA
-142 WDTYRLFIQM
+142 WDTYWRFMQM
-152 FGKIVIGIDSRKFDG
+152 LGKIILGIDSRKFDSI
-167 TVAGKD
+167 VARK
-173 HDEDNDDLSD
+173 DLSD
-183 LKVLKS
+183 IDVLKRVVMS
-189 IVLSSKSIYQDKG
+189 AKSLCEETG
-202 KEFPA
+202 KKFPA

-214 LAIEAVFR
+214 LAIDAVFR

-239 QEMANGTAVAIVAMV
+239 QDMAGGTAVTIVAMV
-254 FGNMGSDS
+254 FGNMGPDS

-271 PDTGE
+271 PETGE
-276 RRLYGDY
+276 KRLYGDY
-283 LVNAQGE
+283 LANAQGE

-296 STPNHIDRLSSEMPE
+296 TTPNHIDMLASKMPV
-311 VYSKL
+311 VYRHL
-316 LEVTQKLENHF
+316 HEVTQKLENHF

-332 IEFTVERGRLYIL
+332 VEFTVEKGRLYIL

-354 VAEVKTSVDLYLEGL
+354 VAAVKTSVDLYREGL
-369 ITKIAALERINP
+369 IGKIAALERIDP
-381 EVLEQI
+381 EALEQL
-387 LYRRIDPHVKQ
+387 LYRRIDPHFKQ
-398 QPVAIGVGASP
+398 KPIAIGVGASP
-409 GAASGITVFDTVY
+409 GAASGSAVFDTAA
-422 AETLG
+422 AEALG
-427 KKAEKVILV
+427 KKEEKVILV

-470 GMGKPCIVGCSQIEI
+470 GMGKPCVVGCSQIEI
-485 DAEGKSF
+485 DADNNSF
-492 SVEGKKIIVTEGQK
+492 SVDGKKMVTGGQK

-573 ERMFNHHDRILQ
+573 ERMFNYHDRIVQ
-585 FVNMIMAEGEGERRR
+585 FVNMIMAEDEDERRQ
-600 ALAELEPLQRSEFKA
+600 ALAELEPLQRSDFKA
-615 ILREMKGL
+615 ILKEMQGL

-638 PAEDEMM
+638 PKEEDLM
-645 QKIFELKSGGGDT
+645 QKIFELKSDGSSSRKT
-658 NNNNNNNISSEI
+658 SEI
-670 ARLEKTLRR
+670 ARIEKVLHR

-708 IRSICEATAELMG
+708 IRSICEAAADLTR
-721 EGIRVEPQIMVPQIG
+721 EGMAVEPQIMVPQIG
-736 LVEELAA
+736 LAEEVAA
-743 VRQIFESVKREIEH
+743 VRQIFESVKREVEH
-757 RHKIKL
+757 RHKVKL

-774 RACLVTDE
+774 RACLVADE
-782 IAHLADFIS
+782 IAHLVDFIS

-832 VKGVGRL
+832 TKGVGRL
-839 MKVAIDLSR
+839 MKVAIDMSR
-848 GVKKDIE
+848 GVKRDIE

-863 GDPRSIEFC
+863 GDPMSIEFC
-872 SNLGLDYVSTSSHR
+872 SSIGLDYVSASSHR

-891 VAAAQSAIK
+891 LAAAQSAIK
-900 QNKGLHHPSP
+900 QNKRLHQRSII
-910 QHHHSKT
+910 

>member
-1 MPEEDYLG
+1 M
-9 RASAI
+9 
-14 IKPIYFFEEAEG
+14 
-26 ENKMLLG
+26 
-33 GKGAGLAEMTRLGL
+33 
-47 PVPPG
+47 
-52 FIITTEIC
+52 
-60 EKFYE
+60 
-65 AGRRLPD
+65 
-72 GLLDEVRKSITRLE
+72 DEVRKSIRRLE
-86 ELTGK
+86 GLTGK
-91 RFGDHENP
+91 RFGERENP
-99 LVVSVRSGAPV
+99 LLVSVRSGSPV

-125 DDTVEGLAKQSG
+125 DETVQGLANQSG
-137 NPQFA
+137 NPEFA
-142 WDTYRLFIQM
+142 WDTYWRFMQM
-152 FGKIVIGIDSRKFDG
+152 LGKIILGIDARKFNG
-167 TVAGKD
+167 IAAGKD
-173 HDEDNDDLSD
+173 LSN
-183 LKVLKS
+183 LEVLKT
-189 IVLSSKSIYQDKG
+189 IVMSSKFLCEETG
-202 KEFPA
+202 KKFPA

-214 LAIEAVFR
+214 LAIDAVFR

-239 QEMANGTAVAIVAMV
+239 QDMAGGTAVTIVAMV

-271 PDTGE
+271 PETGE
-276 RRLYGDY
+276 KRLYGDY

-296 STPNHIDRLSSEMPE
+296 TTPNHIDTLVSKMPV
-311 VYSKL
+311 VYRHL

-332 IEFTVERGRLYIL
+332 VEFTVEKGRLYIL

-354 VAEVKTSVDLYLEGL
+354 VAAVKTSVDLYREGL
-369 ITKIAALERINP
+369 ISKIAALERINP
-381 EVLEQI
+381 EALEQL
-387 LYRRIDPHVKQ
+387 LYRRIDPHFKQ
-398 QPVAIGVGASP
+398 KPIATGVGASP
-409 GAASGITVFDTVY
+409 GAASGITVFDIAT
-422 AETLG
+422 AEALG
-427 KKAEKVILV
+427 KKGEKVILV

-485 DAEGKSF
+485 NADGKSF
-492 SVEGKKIIVTEGQK
+492 SVNGKKMVAAGQK

-515 VYVGEVPTVEP
+515 VYVGEVPTFEP
-526 EISSE
+526 EISLE

-573 ERMFNHHDRILQ
+573 ERMFNHHDRIVQ
-585 FVNMIMAEGEGERRR
+585 FVNMIMAEDEDERRQ
-600 ALAELEPLQRSEFKA
+600 ALAELEPLQRSDFKA
-615 ILREMKGL
+615 ILKEMKGL

-638 PAEDEMM
+638 PKEEDLM
-645 QKIFELKSGGGDT
+645 QKIFELKSGGGGSKT
-658 NNNNNNNISSEI
+658 SEI
-670 ARLEKTLRR
+670 ARIEKILHR

-694 VRMGISFPEIYETQ
+694 VRLGISFPEIYETQ
-708 IRSICEATAELMG
+708 IRSICEAAADLSG
-721 EGIRVEPQIMVPQIG
+721 EGIAVEPQIMVPQVG
-736 LVEELAA
+736 LAEELAA
-743 VRQIFESVKREIEH
+743 VRQIFESVKREVEH
-757 RHKIKL
+757 RHKVKL

-774 RACLVTDE
+774 RACLVADE
-782 IAHLADFIS
+782 IAHLVDFIS

-812 FLPFYLEKGIVSIN
+812 FLPFYLEKGIVTVN

-832 VKGVGRL
+832 TKGVGRL
-839 MKVAIDLSR
+839 MKVALDMSR
-848 GVKKDIE
+848 GVKRDLE

-863 GDPRSIEFC
+863 GDPKSIEFC
-872 SNLGLDYVSTSSHR
+872 SNIGLDYVSASSHR

-891 VAAAQSAIK
+891 LAAAQSAIK
-900 QNKGLHHPSP
+900 QNKRLH
-910 QHHHSKT
+910 QHSII

>member
-1 MPEEDYLG
+1 MIIIPYMSEEGFG
-9 RASAI
+9 RVPAAV
-14 IKPIYFFEEAEG
+14 KPIYFFDEADG
-26 ENKMLLG
+26 RNRMLLG
-33 GKGAGLAEMTRLGL
+33 GKGAGLAEMSRLGL
-47 PVPPG
+47 PAPPG

-65 AGRRLPD
+65 AGKRLPD
-72 GLLDEVRKSITRLE
+72 GLMDEVRQSIKHLE
-86 ELTGK
+86 SLAGK
-91 RFGDHENP
+91 KFGDLENP
-99 LVVSVRSGAPV
+99 LLVSVRSGASV

-125 DDTVEGLAKQSG
+125 DETVEGLARQSG
-137 NPQFA
+137 DPRFA
-142 WDTYRLFIQM
+142 WDSYRRFVQM
-152 FGKIVIGIDSRKFDG
+152 FGKIVLGIDDRKFDSIL
-167 TVAGKD
+167 AGKD
-173 HDEDNDDLSD
+173 MSNVKVAKDVALSFKSLCEDA
-183 LKVLKS
+183 
-189 IVLSSKSIYQDKG
+189 G
-202 KEFPA
+202 KKFPA

-214 LAIEAVFR
+214 LAIDAVFR
-222 SWMGK
+222 SWTGK

-239 QEMANGTAVAIVAMV
+239 ADMAGGTAVTIVAMV
-254 FGNMGSDS
+254 FGNMGRDS

-271 PDTGE
+271 PETGE
-276 RRLYGDY
+276 KQLYGDY

-296 STPNHIDRLSSEMPE
+296 ATPNHIDSLASEMPD
-311 VYSKL
+311 VYQQL
-316 LEVTQKLENHF
+316 LEVCEKLENHF

-332 IEFTVERGRLYIL
+332 VEFTVEKGRLYIL

-354 VAEVKTSVDLYLEGL
+354 LAAVKTSIDLYHEGL
-369 ITKIAALERINP
+369 ISKTAALERIDP
-381 EVLEQI
+381 EGLEQI
-387 LYRRIDPHVKQ
+387 LYRRIDARTKQ
-398 QPVAIGVGASP
+398 KAIATGVGASP
-409 GAASGITVFDTVY
+409 GAASGAAVFDVAR
-422 AETLG
+422 AEALG
-427 KKAEKVILV
+427 KQGEKVILV

-445 PAFFQSVGIL
+445 PAFFQSAGIL

-470 GMGKPCIVGCSQIEI
+470 GMGKPCVVGCSQIEI
-485 DAEGKSF
+485 DAEGRSF
-492 SVEGKKIIVTEGQK
+492 SVGGKKVVSEGQE

-547 RANADTVES
+547 RANADTVAS
-556 AALAHR
+556 ATLAR
-562 YGAEGIGLCRT
+562 KYGAEGIGLCRT
-573 ERMFNHHDRILQ
+573 ERMFNQHDRIMQ
-585 FVNMIMAEGEGERRR
+585 FVSMIMAEDEDERRM
-600 ALAELEPLQRSEFKA
+600 ALAELEPLQRSDFKA
-615 ILREMKGL
+615 ILKEMQGL

-638 PAEDEMM
+638 PNKDELM
-645 QKIFELKSGGGDT
+645 QKIFELKSASGKQ
-658 NNNNNNNISSEI
+658 SEI
-670 ARLEKTLRR
+670 ARIEKILHR

-708 IRSICEATAELMG
+708 IKSVCEAAAELTK
-721 EGIRVEPQIMVPQIG
+721 EGVAVEPQIMVPQVG
-736 LVEELAA
+736 LVEELTT
-743 VRQIFESVKREIEH
+743 VRQIFESVKREVEH

-774 RACLVTDE
+774 RACLVADD
-782 IAHLADFIS
+782 IAHLVDFIS

-812 FLPFYLEKGIVSIN
+812 FLPFYLEKGIVNVN

-832 VKGVGRL
+832 TKGVGRL
-839 MKVAIDLSR
+839 MKMAVDMAR
-848 GVKKDIE
+848 KEKKDIE

-872 SNLGLDYVSTSSHR
+872 TMTGLDYVSASSHR

-891 VAAAQSAIK
+891 LAAAQSAIK
-900 QNKGLHHPSP
+900 QNKHIQ
-910 QHHHSKT
+910 QHSIA

>member
-1 MPEEDYLG
+1 MSEESSFG
-9 RASAI
+9 KAPAVV
-14 IKPIYFFEEAEG
+14 KPIYFFDETDG
-26 ENKMLLG
+26 VNKMLLG

-72 GLLDEVRKSITRLE
+72 GLMDEVRKSIRRLE
-86 ELTGK
+86 GLTGK
-91 RFGDHENP
+91 RFGDRENP
-99 LVVSVRSGAPV
+99 LLVSVRSGAPV

-125 DDTVEGLAKQSG
+125 DETVEGLAKQSG
-137 NPQFA
+137 KPEFA
-142 WDTYRLFIQM
+142 WDTYWRFMQM
-152 FGKIVIGIDSRKFDG
+152 LGKIILGIDARKFDG
-167 TVAGKD
+167 IGAGK
-173 HDEDNDDLSD
+173 DLSD
-183 LKVLKS
+183 LEVLKT
-189 IVLSSKSIYQDKG
+189 IVMSSKSLCEETG
-202 KEFPA
+202 KKFPV

-214 LAIEAVFR
+214 LAIDAVFR

-239 QEMANGTAVAIVAMV
+239 PDMAGGTAVTIVAMV

-271 PDTGE
+271 PETGE
-276 RRLYGDY
+276 KRLYGDY
-283 LVNAQGE
+283 LANAQGE

-296 STPNHIDRLSSEMPE
+296 TTPNHIDMLVSKMPV
-311 VYSKL
+311 VYRQL
-316 LEVTQKLENHF
+316 REVTQKLENHF

-332 IEFTVERGRLYIL
+332 VEFTVEKGRLYIL

-354 VAEVKTSVDLYLEGL
+354 IAAVKTSVDLYREGL
-369 ITKIAALERINP
+369 ISKIAALERINP
-381 EVLEQI
+381 EALEQI
-387 LYRRIDPHVKQ
+387 LYRRIDPHFKQ
-398 QPVAIGVGASP
+398 KPIAIGVGASP
-409 GAASGITVFDTVY
+409 GAASGRTVFDTAT
-422 AETLG
+422 AEALG
-427 KKAEKVILV
+427 KKGEKVILV

-470 GMGKPCIVGCSQIEI
+470 GMGKPCVVGCSQIEI
-485 DAEGKSF
+485 DADGKSF
-492 SVEGKKIIVTEGQK
+492 STNGKKKVTGGQK

-515 VYVGEVPTVEP
+515 VYVGEVQTVEP
-526 EISSE
+526 EISLE

-556 AALAHR
+556 AVLAHR

-573 ERMFNHHDRILQ
+573 ERMFNHHDRIVQL
-585 FVNMIMAEGEGERRR
+585 VNMILAEDEDERRQ
-600 ALAELEPLQRSEFKA
+600 ALAELEPLQRSDFKA
-615 ILREMKGL
+615 ILKEMKGL

-638 PAEDEMM
+638 PKEEDLM
-645 QKIFELKSGGGDT
+645 QKIFELKSGSGGSKT
-658 NNNNNNNISSEI
+658 SEI
-670 ARLEKTLRR
+670 ARIEKILHR

-708 IRSICEATAELMG
+708 IRSICEAAADLTG
-721 EGIRVEPQIMVPQIG
+721 EGMAVEPQIMVPQVG
-736 LVEELAA
+736 LAEELAA
-743 VRQIFESVKREIEH
+743 VRQIFESVKREVEH
-757 RHKIKL
+757 RHKVKL

-774 RACLVTDE
+774 RACLVADE
-782 IAHLADFIS
+782 IAHLVDFIS

-832 VKGVGRL
+832 TKGVGRL
-839 MKVAIDLSR
+839 MKVAIDMSR
-848 GVKKDIE
+848 GVKRDIE

-872 SNLGLDYVSTSSHR
+872 SNIGLDYVSASSHR

-891 VAAAQSAIK
+891 LAAAQSAIK
-900 QNKGLHHPSP
+900 QNKRLHQRSVI
-910 QHHHSKT
+910 

>member
-1 MPEEDYLG
+1 MSEESSFG
-9 RASAI
+9 TAPAVV
-14 IKPIYFFEEAEG
+14 KPIYFFDETDG
-26 ENKMLLG
+26 ITKMLLG

-72 GLLDEVRKSITRLE
+72 GLMDEVRKSIRRLE
-86 ELTGK
+86 GLTGK
-91 RFGDHENP
+91 RFGERENP
-99 LVVSVRSGAPV
+99 LLVSVRSGSPV

-125 DDTVEGLAKQSG
+125 DETVQGLANQSG
-137 NPQFA
+137 NPEFA
-142 WDTYRLFIQM
+142 WDTYWRFMQM
-152 FGKIVIGIDSRKFDG
+152 LGKIILGIDARKFNG
-167 TVAGKD
+167 IAAGKD
-173 HDEDNDDLSD
+173 LSN
-183 LKVLKS
+183 LEVLKT
-189 IVLSSKSIYQDKG
+189 IVMSSKSLCEETG
-202 KEFPA
+202 KKFPA

-214 LAIEAVFR
+214 LAIDAVFR

-239 QEMANGTAVAIVAMV
+239 QDMAGGTAVTIVAMV

-271 PDTGE
+271 PETGE
-276 RRLYGDY
+276 KRLYGDY

-296 STPNHIDRLSSEMPE
+296 TTPNHIDTLVSKMPV
-311 VYSKL
+311 VYRHL

-332 IEFTVERGRLYIL
+332 VEFTVEKGRLYIL

-354 VAEVKTSVDLYLEGL
+354 VAAVKTSVDLYREGL
-369 ITKIAALERINP
+369 ISKIAALERINP
-381 EVLEQI
+381 EALEQL
-387 LYRRIDPHVKQ
+387 LYRRIDPHFKQ
-398 QPVAIGVGASP
+398 KPIATGVGASP
-409 GAASGITVFDTVY
+409 GAASGITVFDIAT
-422 AETLG
+422 AEALG
-427 KKAEKVILV
+427 KKGEKVILV

-485 DAEGKSF
+485 NADGKSF
-492 SVEGKKIIVTEGQK
+492 SVNGKKMVAAGQK

-515 VYVGEVPTVEP
+515 VYVGEVPTFEP
-526 EISSE
+526 EISLE

-573 ERMFNHHDRILQ
+573 ERMFNHHDRIVQ
-585 FVNMIMAEGEGERRR
+585 FVNMIMAEDEDERRQ
-600 ALAELEPLQRSEFKA
+600 ALAELEPLQRSDFKA
-615 ILREMKGL
+615 ILKEMKGL

-638 PAEDEMM
+638 PKEEDLM
-645 QKIFELKSGGGDT
+645 QKIFELKSGGGGSKT
-658 NNNNNNNISSEI
+658 SEI
-670 ARLEKTLRR
+670 ARIEKILHR

-694 VRMGISFPEIYETQ
+694 VRLGISFPEIYETQ
-708 IRSICEATAELMG
+708 IRSICEAAADLSG
-721 EGIRVEPQIMVPQIG
+721 EGIAVEPQIMVPQVG
-736 LVEELAA
+736 LAEELAA
-743 VRQIFESVKREIEH
+743 VRQIFESVKREVEH
-757 RHKIKL
+757 RHKVKL

-774 RACLVTDE
+774 RACLVADE
-782 IAHLADFIS
+782 ITHLVDFIS

-812 FLPFYLEKGIVSIN
+812 FLPFYLEKGIVTVN

-832 VKGVGRL
+832 TKGVGRL
-839 MKVAIDLSR
+839 MKVALDMSR
-848 GVKKDIE
+848 GVKRDLE

-863 GDPRSIEFC
+863 GDPKSIEFC
-872 SNLGLDYVSTSSHR
+872 SNIGLDYVSASSHR

-891 VAAAQSAIK
+891 LAAAQSAIK
-900 QNKGLHHPSP
+900 QNKRLH
-910 QHHHSKT
+910 QHSII

>member
-1 MPEEDYLG
+1 MSEESSFG
-9 RASAI
+9 KAPAFV
-14 IKPIYFFEEAEG
+14 KPIYFFDETDG
-26 ENKMLLG
+26 VNKMLLG

-72 GLLDEVRKSITRLE
+72 GLMDEVRKSIRRLE
-86 ELTGK
+86 GLTGK
-91 RFGDHENP
+91 RFGDRENP
-99 LVVSVRSGAPV
+99 LLVSVRSGAPV

-125 DDTVEGLAKQSG
+125 DETIEGLAKQSG
-137 NPQFA
+137 KPEFA
-142 WDTYRLFIQM
+142 WDTYWRFMQM
-152 FGKIVIGIDSRKFDG
+152 LGKIILGIDARKFDSI
-167 TVAGKD
+167 VAGKD
-173 HDEDNDDLSD
+173 LSD
-183 LKVLKS
+183 LEVLKT
-189 IVLSSKSIYQDKG
+189 IVMSSKSLCEETG
-202 KEFPA
+202 KKFPA

-214 LAIEAVFR
+214 LAIDAVFR

-239 QEMANGTAVAIVAMV
+239 QDMAGGTAVTIVAMV

-271 PDTGE
+271 PETGE
-276 RRLYGDY
+276 KRLYGDY
-283 LVNAQGE
+283 LANAQGE

-296 STPNHIDRLSSEMPE
+296 TTPNHIDMLVSKMPV
-311 VYSKL
+311 VYRQL
-316 LEVTQKLENHF
+316 REVTQKLENHF

-332 IEFTVERGRLYIL
+332 VEFTVEKGRLYIL

-354 VAEVKTSVDLYLEGL
+354 VAAVKTSVDLYREGL
-369 ITKIAALERINP
+369 ISKIAALERINP
-381 EVLEQI
+381 EALEQL
-387 LYRRIDPHVKQ
+387 LYRRIDPHFKQ
-398 QPVAIGVGASP
+398 KPIAIGVGASP
-409 GAASGITVFDTVY
+409 GAASGSTVFDTAT
-422 AETLG
+422 AEALG
-427 KKAEKVILV
+427 KKGEKVILV

-470 GMGKPCIVGCSQIEI
+470 GMGKPCVVGCSQIEI
-485 DAEGKSF
+485 DADGKSF
-492 SVEGKKIIVTEGQK
+492 STNGKKMVTGGQK

-515 VYVGEVPTVEP
+515 VYVGQVPTVEP
-526 EISSE
+526 EISLE

-556 AALAHR
+556 ATLAHR

-573 ERMFNHHDRILQ
+573 ERMFNHHDRIVQ
-585 FVNMIMAEGEGERRR
+585 FVNMIMAEDEDERRQ
-600 ALAELEPLQRSEFKA
+600 ALAELEPLQRSDFKA
-615 ILREMKGL
+615 ILKEMKGL

-638 PAEDEMM
+638 PKEEDLM
-645 QKIFELKSGGGDT
+645 QKIFELKSGSSSSSSKT
-658 NNNNNNNISSEI
+658 SEI
-670 ARLEKTLRR
+670 ARIEKILHR

-708 IRSICEATAELMG
+708 IRSICEAAADLIG
-721 EGIRVEPQIMVPQIG
+721 EGMAVEPQIMVPQIG
-736 LVEELAA
+736 LAEELAV
-743 VRQIFESVKREIEH
+743 VRQIFESVKREVEH
-757 RHKIKL
+757 RHKVKL
-763 KIKFGSMIEVV
+763 KINFGSMIEVV
-774 RACLVTDE
+774 RACLVADE
-782 IAHLADFIS
+782 IAHLVDFIS

-797 TQATFSFSREDAEGK
+797 TQAAFSFSREDAEGK
-812 FLPFYLEKGIVSIN
+812 FLPFYLERGIVSVN

-832 VKGVGRL
+832 TKGVGRL
-839 MKVAIDLSR
+839 MKVAIDMSR
-848 GVKKDIE
+848 GVKRDIE

-872 SNLGLDYVSTSSHR
+872 SNIGLDYVSASSHR

-891 VAAAQSAIK
+891 LAAAQSAIK
-900 QNKGLHHPSP
+900 QNKRLHQRSVI
-910 QHHHSKT
+910 